1 MNFLFHMLL
10 SGDDDQLLV
19 GNFIGDFVKGPL
31 QGRFQPRV
39 RQGVTLH
46 RKIDSFADR
55 NEHFRRSRLCLSGD
69 YGRYRA
75 VMVDMFYD
83 YYLVNSWGNWS
94 HEPFDAYLARTRTV
108 VEKHHHEL
116 PPEMHRL
123 VPIIFEEL
131 LPSYGTIEGIGS
143 ALSRLS
149 NRITRPNPLSGAEVE
164 LLRQHDA
171 LQTDFNAFTPEI
183 RRFVDE
189 LVGSGGL

>member
-1 MNFLFHMLL
+1 MLL

-46 RKIDSFADR
+46 RKIDSFADH

-83 YYLVNSWGNWS
+83 YYLVNSWGTWS
-94 HEPFDAYLARTRTV
+94 HEPFADYLARTRKV
-108 VEKHHHEL
+108 VEEHHHEL
-116 PPEMHRL
+116 PPEMHRM